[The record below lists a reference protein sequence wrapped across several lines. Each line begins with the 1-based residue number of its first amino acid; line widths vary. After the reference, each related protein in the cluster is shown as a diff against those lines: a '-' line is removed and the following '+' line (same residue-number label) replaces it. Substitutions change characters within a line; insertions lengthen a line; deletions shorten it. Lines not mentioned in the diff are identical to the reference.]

1 MAKTAADVLQ
11 SVRFEERVAEIELKL
26 PTTLALVQ
34 GASLA
39 KRNQAKRQLY
49 LESELIRIELEEEM
63 NVAGIE
69 KEFLT
74 SPLMKDANAKLDAIR
89 KQLRLEALKVTNSQ
103 FEKVYSVVR
112 FATFALL
119 LVGWFSALVVVIP
132 LRFAG
137 PYLRSLGWK
146 KNWLPI
152 DIISWGMAYL
162 ICLAAGTETTVEGR
176 ENLLD
181 LKDSVVC
188 MFSHASNLDGFIVNE
203 TSPTAFKFAAKKS
216 LFMLP
221 FLGWVARWGFGFVA
235 IDRGNRTAA
244 LSSLKELAVSVN
256 EEGNSVCISPEG
268 TRSKDGLL
276 QEFKKGPFYLREDT
290 KKNVVPAIVYGAY
303 ELWPPGRLITL
314 PGKALVRYLPEYVAD
329 PSKNR
334 NLNRLALRR
343 IYLKAFAED
352 VPEDIG
358 TAADAN
364 GILRNVVG
372 IYLIWAVTFKVTSIS
387 FSVISAVCYYL
398 GISYWTFSY
407 LSFVVLLG
415 LEALMFYTC

>member
-1 MAKTAADVLQ
+1 MATKTAADVLQ

-26 PTTLALVQ
+26 PTALALVQ
-34 GASLA
+34 DASLA
-39 KRNQAKRQLY
+39 KRNQAKRRLY

-89 KQLRLEALKVTNSQ
+89 KQLRLEALEVTNSQ

-119 LVGWFSALVVVIP
+119 LIGWFSALVVVIP

-152 DIISWGMAYL
+152 DIISWVMAYL

-176 ENLLD
+176 ENLLN
-181 LKDSVVC
+181 LKDSV
-188 MFSHASNLDGFIVNE
+188 
-203 TSPTAFKFAAKKS
+203 FAAKKS

-314 PGKALVRYLPEYVAD
+314 PGKALVRYLPEYVVD

-364 GILRNVVG
+364 GVLRNMVG

-407 LSFVVLLG
+407 LSSQGAAMG
-415 LEALMFYTC
+415 LETQRNDASPQLEDPDCNESPQREPPNQGRE